1 MASTPRQSEN
11 MYDHFS
17 EVATSYNAIRTTDP
31 EPILFIKE
39 KLSERATVRA
49 VDIGCG
55 GGRYSL
61 LLCQHV
67 PSLHL
72 ICTDVNESM
81 VAETARHLTDHGIKD
96 FSTVQTD
103 IVDLR
108 LPEGSLDGVLTF
120 NAVHHF
126 DPMGFLDKAAA
137 TLKNGGYVFIYTRL
151 RSQNAR
157 SIWGRLFPGF
167 CEKETRLYSLADIE
181 SWKDESGS
189 LSLASINFFKYRRRA
204 TLPQLLHQ
212 AHNKHYSTF
221 SLYSPAEFDHA
232 AVDFERNLRQR
243 FSDPSRVE
251 WSDENVMIVFRK
263 SQDDSG

>member
-1 MASTPRQSEN
+1 

-17 EVATSYNAIRTTDP
+17 EVATSYNEIRTTDL
-31 EPILFIKE
+31 EPVLFIKE
-39 KLSERATVRA
+39 KVGARAAVRA
-49 VDIGCG
+49 VDLGCG

-67 PSLHL
+67 PGLHL

-81 VAETARHLTDHGIKD
+81 VAQTARHLTDHGIKD
-96 FSTVQTD
+96 FSTVQAD
-103 IVDLR
+103 INDLQ
-108 LPEGSLDGVLTF
+108 LPEESLDGVLTF

-126 DPMGFLDKAAA
+126 DPIVFLSKAAA
-137 TLKNGGYVFIYTRL
+137 MLGKGGYVFIYTRL

-181 SWKDESGS
+181 NWNDASDS
-189 LSLASINFFKYRRRA
+189 LSLVSVDFFKYRRRA

-221 SLYSPAEFDHA
+221 SLYPPDEFDHA
-232 AVDFERNLRQR
+232 AIDFERNLRQR
-243 FSDPSRVE
+243 FSDPNRVE
-251 WSDENVMIVFRK
+251 WFDENVMIVFK
-263 SQDDSG
+263 KDWGDSG